1 MQQTLTC
8 DANNVSSDGHTLTFL
23 ANSGTRMTNGYTV
36 DLQTLQA
43 PVNDG
48 QLKLVADL
56 TDSDRLTLPLLLD
69 HMPSITAQVGIIEKL
84 WFDDTGLMAQA
95 RLSDN
100 EQGRN
105 VQQLA
110 SEGMLTNS
118 FSITIDFDN
127 DPDENGV
134 IHNAELVEISVV
146 YRGADSKAVFR
157 SLNSIEGKIMELKN
171 NLTKDEA
178 RALIDELTD
187 AINDLTEKTDDGDGL
202 PPEEPAQ
209 SNEAENSKEGDATVS
224 NGRTNIII
232 NSAGPAR
239 QSLAKTSDPL
249 GEWLKSEDATKAYE
263 QALWKADNQGVNGFK
278 AAWREE
284 LARHAYSDNS
294 SIDEASVT
302 KLVPTSVITEIED
315 ALNKASELWPL
326 YRKLDVDSFTVGA
339 QLAGLTD
346 DTRAHGYKAASYGTS
361 KKTQKF
367 NLVERKLAADFVVKY
382 AVLNK
387 GDIRRTDKP
396 GALVKYLL
404 SEMPNYILHAIDR
417 QIILGGY
424 TDMDF
429 FRSVQTDATDN
440 SSEFAGK
447 NFVLSA
453 TEGDRANL
461 VLDVV
466 GLATK
471 ITATGTK
478 VLVMSPE
485 TKVDVITAA
494 DGIGRPLVGYGN
506 DNLAAYLGV
515 DKVITPD
522 WWTDADDANTRAVI
536 IVPEAYGVVGD
547 TSISAFTNFAL
558 KTNEQEYL
566 SEIFAGGALTKV
578 KSAGVLNPKAGE

>member
-1 MQQTLTC
+1 MKQTIVC
-8 DANNVSSDGHTLTFL
+8 DAGTASSDGRTLTFL
-23 ANSGTRMTNGYTV
+23 ANSGKKMTNGYTV
-36 DLQTLQA
+36 DLQSLQA
-43 PVNDG
+43 PVDG
-48 QLKLVADL
+48 GLLKPVTELA
-56 TDSDRLTLPLLLD
+56 DSDKLTLPLLLD
-69 HMPSITAQVGIIEKL
+69 HMPSITAQAGIIEKL
-84 WFDDTGLMAQA
+84 WITDEGLMSRA
-95 RLSDN
+95 RLSSN
-100 EQGRN
+100 EPGEDIRK
-105 VQQLA
+105 LA

-118 FSITIDFDN
+118 FSITIDFDAE
-127 DPDENGV
+127 PDENGV
-134 IHNAELVEISVV
+134 IRNAELVEISVV

-157 SLNSIEGKIMELKN
+157 SLNNREGKTMELKN

-178 RALIDELTD
+178 QTLIDQITD
-187 AINDLTEKTDDGDGL
+187 AINGLTENDGDNTE
-202 PPEEPAQ
+202 PEEPAQ
-209 SNEAENSKEGDATVS
+209 SNEAENSKEGDTVA

-232 NSAGPAR
+232 NSAGGAR
-239 QSLAKTSDPL
+239 QSLAKASDPL
-249 GEWLKSEDATKAYE
+249 KDWLKSEDATKAYE
-263 QALWKADNQGVNGFK
+263 QALWRTDNQGVQGFK
-278 AAWREE
+278 NAWREE
-284 LARHAYSDNS
+284 LARHAYADNS
-294 SIDEASVT
+294 SIDEASVG

-315 ALNKASELWPL
+315 VLNKASELWPL

-346 DTRAHGYKAASYGTS
+346 DTRAHGYKVADYGTS

-404 SEMPNYILHAIDR
+404 AEMPNYILHAIDR

-424 TDMDF
+424 TDLDF
-429 FRSVQTDATDN
+429 FRSVQTDAKDT

-453 TEGDRANL
+453 AEGTRANL

-466 GLATK
+466 GLASK

-478 VLVMSPE
+478 VLVLSPD
-485 TKVDVITAA
+485 TKMDIITAA

-522 WWTDADDANTRAVI
+522 WWTDADDATTRAVI

-578 KSAGVLNPKAGE
+578 KSAGILTPKVSA

>member
-8 DANNVSSDGHTLTFL
+8 DANTVSSDGHTLTFL

-36 DLQTLQA
+36 DLATLQA

-48 QLKLVADL
+48 QLKLVTDL
-56 TDSDRLTLPLLLD
+56 TDYDRLTLPLLLD
-69 HMPSITAQVGIIEKL
+69 HLPSITAQVGIIDRL
-84 WFDDTGLMAQA
+84 WVDDDGLMAQA

-157 SLNSIEGKIMELKN
+157 SLNNIEGKIMELKN

-178 RALIDELTD
+178 QSLIDQITD
-187 AINDLTEKTDDGDGL
+187 AINGLTEENYDNTE
-202 PPEEPAQ
+202 PEEPVQ
-209 SNEAENSKEGDATVS
+209 SNEAENSKEGTVA

-232 NSAGPAR
+232 NSAGGAR

-249 GEWLKSEDATKAYE
+249 KDWLKSEDATKAYE

-284 LARHAYSDNS
+284 LARHAYADNS
-294 SIDEASVT
+294 SIDETSVA

-346 DTRAHGYKAASYGTS
+346 DTRAHGYKVANYGTA

-447 NFVLSA
+447 NFALSA
-453 TEGDRANL
+453 TEGARANL

-466 GLATK
+466 GLAAK
-471 ITATGTK
+471 ITAAGTK

-485 TKVDVITAA
+485 TKIDVITAA

-578 KSAGVLNPKAGE
+578 KSAGVLKPKAGE

>member
-1 MQQTLTC
+1 MKQTIVC
-8 DANNVSSDGHTLTFL
+8 DAGTASSDGRTLTFL

-36 DLQTLQA
+36 DLATLQA

-48 QLKLVADL
+48 QLKLVTDL

-84 WFDDTGLMAQA
+84 WFDDDGLMAQA

-118 FSITIDFDN
+118 FSITIDFDS

-157 SLNSIEGKIMELKN
+157 SLNNIEGKIMELKN

-178 RALIDELTD
+178 QALIDELTD
-187 AINDLTEKTDDGDGL
+187 AINNLTKETEDGSE
-202 PPEEPAQ
+202 PEEPAQ
-209 SNEAENSKEGDATVS
+209 SNEAKNSKEGDATVS

-232 NSAGPAR
+232 NSAGAAR

-249 GEWLKSEDATKAYE
+249 DEWLKSEDATKAYE
-263 QALWKADNQGVNGFK
+263 QALWKADNQGVNGFR

-284 LARHAYSDNS
+284 LARHAYADNS

-346 DTRAHGYKAASYGTS
+346 NTRAHGYKVANYGTS

-417 QIILGGY
+417 QIILGDY

-429 FRSVQTDATDN
+429 FRSVQTDAKDT
-440 SSEFAGK
+440 SSESAGK

-453 TEGDRANL
+453 AEGARANL

-466 GLATK
+466 GLASK

-478 VLVMSPE
+478 VLVLSPD
-485 TKVDVITAA
+485 TKVDIITAA

-522 WWTDADDANTRAVI
+522 WWTETDNATTRAVI

-566 SEIFAGGALTKV
+566 SEIFAGGALMKV
-578 KSAGVLNPKAGE
+578 KSAGVLTPKASA

>member
-8 DANNVSSDGHTLTFL
+8 GASNVSSDGHTLTFL

-36 DLQTLQA
+36 DLHTLQA

-84 WFDDTGLMAQA
+84 WFDDDGLMAQA

-178 RALIDELTD
+178 QALIDDLTD
-187 AINDLTEKTDDGDGL
+187 TINNLTEENDDGT

-209 SNEAENSKEGDATVS
+209 SNEAENSKEGETTVS

-232 NSAGPAR
+232 NSAGAAR
-239 QSLAKTSDPL
+239 QSLAKTNDPL
-249 GEWLKSEDATKAYE
+249 KDWLKSEDATKAYE
-263 QALWKADNQGVNGFK
+263 QALWRTDNQGVQGFK
-278 AAWREE
+278 NAWREE

-294 SIDEASVT
+294 SIDEASVA

-346 DTRAHGYKAASYGTS
+346 DTRAHGYKVADYGTS

-367 NLVERKLAADFVVKY
+367 SLVERKLAADFVVKY

-404 SEMPNYILHAIDR
+404 AEMPNYILHAIDR

-424 TDMDF
+424 TDLDF
-429 FRSVQTDATDN
+429 FRSVQTDAKDT

-453 TEGDRANL
+453 AEGARANL

-466 GLATK
+466 GLASK
-471 ITATGTK
+471 ITAAGTK

-578 KSAGVLNPKAGE
+578 KSAGVLTPKA

>member
-1 MQQTLTC
+1 MKQTIVC
-8 DANNVSSDGHTLTFL
+8 DAGTASSDGRTLTFL

-36 DLQTLQA
+36 DLQSLQA
-43 PVNDG
+43 PVDG
-48 QLKLVADL
+48 GLLKPVTEL
-56 TDSDRLTLPLLLD
+56 TDSDKLTLPLLLD
-69 HMPSITAQVGIIEKL
+69 HIPSVTAQVGIIEKL
-84 WFDDTGLMAQA
+84 WITDEGLMSRA
-95 RLSDN
+95 RLSSN
-100 EQGRN
+100 EPGEDIRK
-105 VQQLA
+105 LA

-118 FSITIDFDN
+118 FSITIDFD
-127 DPDENGV
+127 DEPDENGV
-134 IHNAELVEISVV
+134 IRNAELVEISVV

-157 SLNSIEGKIMELKN
+157 SLNNIEGKIMELKN

-178 RALIDELTD
+178 QALIDELTD
-187 AINDLTEKTDDGDGL
+187 AINNLTEENDDDT

-209 SNEAENSKEGDATVS
+209 SNEAENSKEGETTVS

-232 NSAGPAR
+232 NSAGAAR
-239 QSLAKTSDPL
+239 QSLAKTNDPL
-249 GEWLKSEDATKAYE
+249 KDWLKSEDATKAYE
-263 QALWKADNQGVNGFK
+263 QALWRTDNQGVQGFK
-278 AAWREE
+278 TAWREE

-294 SIDEASVT
+294 SIDEASVA

-346 DTRAHGYKAASYGTS
+346 DTRAHGYKVASYGTN

-404 SEMPNYILHAIDR
+404 AEMPNYILHAIDR

-424 TDMDF
+424 TDLDF
-429 FRSVQTDATDN
+429 FRSVQTDAKDT

-453 TEGDRANL
+453 AEGTRANL

-466 GLATK
+466 GLASK
-471 ITATGTK
+471 VTAAGTK

-485 TKVDVITAA
+485 TKIDVITAA

-578 KSAGVLNPKAGE
+578 KSAGVLTPKAGN

>member
-8 DANNVSSDGHTLTFL
+8 DANTVSSDGHTLTFL

-48 QLKLVADL
+48 QLKRVTDL
-56 TDSDRLTLPLLLD
+56 TDSDHLTLPLLLD

-84 WFDDTGLMAQA
+84 WFDDAGLMAQA

-118 FSITIDFDN
+118 FSITIDFN
-127 DPDENGV
+127 DEPDENGV

-157 SLNSIEGKIMELKN
+157 SLNNIEGKIMELKN

-178 RALIDELTD
+178 QSLIDQLTD
-187 AINDLTEKTDDGDGL
+187 VINGLTENDDTDK
-202 PPEEPAQ
+202 PETPDQ
-209 SNEAENSKEGDATVS
+209 SNDVENSKEGDTVA

-232 NSAGPAR
+232 NSAGTAR
-239 QSLAKTSDPL
+239 QSLAKTNDPL
-249 GEWLKSEDATKAYE
+249 KDWLKSEDATKAYE
-263 QALWKADNQGVNGFK
+263 QALWRTDNQGVDGFK
-278 AAWREE
+278 TAWREE
-284 LARHAYSDNS
+284 LARHAYADNS
-294 SIDEASVT
+294 SIDEDSVS
-302 KLVPTSVITEIED
+302 KLIPTSVITEIED
-315 ALNKASELWPL
+315 VLNKASELWPL
-326 YRKLDVDSFTVGA
+326 YRKLDVDNFTVGA
-339 QLAGLTD
+339 QLAGLTE
-346 DTRAHGYKAASYGTS
+346 DTRAHGYKVANYGTE
-361 KKTQKF
+361 KKKQKF
-367 NLVERKLAADFVVKY
+367 SLVERKLGADFVVKY

-424 TDMDF
+424 TDLDF
-429 FRSVQTDATDN
+429 FRSVQTDAKDA
-440 SSEFAGK
+440 SSEYAGK

-453 TEGDRANL
+453 TEGTRPNL

-466 GLATK
+466 GLASK

-478 VLVMSPE
+478 VLVLSPD
-485 TKVDVITAA
+485 TKVDIITAA

-522 WWTDADDANTRAVI
+522 WWTEDDDAKTRAVI
-536 IVPEAYGVVGD
+536 IVPEAFGIVGD

-558 KTNEQEYL
+558 NTNEQEYL
-566 SEIFAGGALTKV
+566 SEIFAGGALMKV
-578 KSAGVLNPKAGE
+578 KSAGILTPKVDA

>member
-36 DLQTLQA
+36 DLATLQA

-48 QLKLVADL
+48 HLKLVADL

-69 HMPSITAQVGIIEKL
+69 HMPSITAQVGIVEKL

-100 EQGRN
+100 EQGQN

-118 FSITIDFDN
+118 FSITIDFN
-127 DPDENGV
+127 SDPDENGV

-157 SLNSIEGKIMELKN
+157 SLNNIEGKIMELKN

-178 RALIDELTD
+178 QSLIDQITD
-187 AINDLTEKTDDGDGL
+187 AINGLTEKNDDNTE
-202 PPEEPAQ
+202 PEEPVQ
-209 SNEAENSKEGDATVS
+209 SNETENSKEGDTVA

-232 NSAGPAR
+232 NSAGGAR

-249 GEWLKSEDATKAYE
+249 KDWLKSEDATKAYE
-263 QALWKADNQGVNGFK
+263 QALWRTDNQGVQGFK
-278 AAWREE
+278 TAWREE
-284 LARHAYSDNS
+284 LVRHAYADNA
-294 SIDEASVT
+294 SIDEASVG

-315 ALNKASELWPL
+315 VLNKASELWPL

-346 DTRAHGYKAASYGTS
+346 DTRAHGYKVTDYGTS

-404 SEMPNYILHAIDR
+404 AEMPNYILHAIDR

-424 TDMDF
+424 TDLDF
-429 FRSVQTDATDN
+429 FRSVQTDAKDA

-453 TEGDRANL
+453 AEGTRANL

-466 GLATK
+466 GLASK

-478 VLVMSPE
+478 VLVLSPD
-485 TKVDVITAA
+485 TKVDIITAA

-522 WWTDADDANTRAVI
+522 WWTDADDAKTRAVI

-578 KSAGVLNPKAGE
+578 KSAGVLTPKASA

>member
-1 MQQTLTC
+1 MKQTIVC
-8 DANNVSSDGHTLTFL
+8 DAGTASSDGRTLTFL
-23 ANSGTRMTNGYTV
+23 ANSGQRMTNGYTV
-36 DLQTLQA
+36 DLQSLQA
-43 PVNDG
+43 PVDG
-48 QLKLVADL
+48 GLLKPVIELA
-56 TDSDRLTLPLLLD
+56 DSDKLTLPLLVD
-69 HMPSITAQVGIIEKL
+69 HMPSIAAQAGIIEHL
-84 WFDDTGLMAQA
+84 WITDEGLVARA
-95 RLSDN
+95 RLSSN
-100 EQGRN
+100 EPGEDIRK
-105 VQQLA
+105 LA

-118 FSITIDFDN
+118 FSITIDFDSE
-127 DPDENGV
+127 PDKLGV
-134 IHNAELVEISVV
+134 IRNAELVEISVV

-157 SLNSIEGKIMELKN
+157 SLNNREGKTMELKN

-187 AINDLTEKTDDGDGL
+187 AINDLTEETEDGSD
-202 PPEEPAQ
+202 PEEPAQ
-209 SNEAENSKEGDATVS
+209 SNEAANSKEDADTMS

-232 NSAGPAR
+232 NSAGAAR

-249 GEWLKSEDATKAYE
+249 DEWLKSEDATKAYE
-263 QALWKADNQGVNGFK
+263 QALWRADNQGVQGFK
-278 AAWREE
+278 TAWREE
-284 LARHAYSDNS
+284 LARHAYADNS

-346 DTRAHGYKAASYGTS
+346 DTRAHGYKVANYGTS
-361 KKTQKF
+361 KRTQKF

-424 TDMDF
+424 TDLDF

-466 GLATK
+466 GLAAK

-578 KSAGVLNPKAGE
+578 KSAGVLTPKASA

>member
-1 MQQTLTC
+1 MKQTIVC
-8 DANNVSSDGHTLTFL
+8 DAGTASSDGRTLTFL
-23 ANSGTRMTNGYTV
+23 ANSGQRMTNGYTV
-36 DLQTLQA
+36 DLKSLQA
-43 PVNDG
+43 PVANSVV
-48 QLKLVADL
+48 LKPVAEL
-56 TDSDRLTLPLLLD
+56 TDSDKLTLPLLVD
-69 HMPSITAQVGIIEKL
+69 HMPSVTAQAGIIEKL
-84 WFDDTGLMAQA
+84 WIDDDGLIARA
-95 RLSDN
+95 RLSSN
-100 EQGRN
+100 EPGEGIRK
-105 VQQLA
+105 LA

-118 FSITIDFDN
+118 FSITIDFDAE
-127 DPDENGV
+127 PDENGV
-134 IHNAELVEISVV
+134 IRNAELVEISVV

-157 SLNSIEGKIMELKN
+157 SLNNREGKTMELKN

-187 AINDLTEKTDDGDGL
+187 AIHNLTEETEDDSA
-202 PPEEPAQ
+202 PEEPAQ

-232 NSAGPAR
+232 NSAGAAR

-294 SIDEASVT
+294 SIDEASVA

-346 DTRAHGYKAASYGTS
+346 DTRAHGYKVASYGTS
-361 KKTQKF
+361 KRTQKF

-429 FRSVQTDATDN
+429 FRSVQTDAKDS

-466 GLATK
+466 GLAAK

-485 TKVDVITAA
+485 TKVDIITAA

-536 IVPEAYGVVGD
+536 LVPEAYGVVGD

-578 KSAGVLNPKAGE
+578 KSAGVLSPKAA

>member
-36 DLQTLQA
+36 DLATLQA

-69 HMPSITAQVGIIEKL
+69 HMPSITAQVGIIERL
-84 WFDDTGLMAQA
+84 WVDDDGLMAQA

-100 EQGRN
+100 EQGQN

-127 DPDENGV
+127 DPDEHGV

-157 SLNSIEGKIMELKN
+157 SLNNIEGKIMELKN

-178 RALIDELTD
+178 QSLIDQITD
-187 AINDLTEKTDDGDGL
+187 AINGLTEKAYDNTE
-202 PPEEPAQ
+202 PEEPAQ
-209 SNEAENSKEGDATVS
+209 SNEAENSKEGTVA

-232 NSAGPAR
+232 NSAGGAR

-249 GEWLKSEDATKAYE
+249 KDWLKSEDATKAYE
-263 QALWKADNQGVNGFK
+263 QALWRTDNQGVQGFK
-278 AAWREE
+278 NAWREE
-284 LARHAYSDNS
+284 LARHAYADNS
-294 SIDEASVT
+294 SIDEASVA

-346 DTRAHGYKAASYGTS
+346 DTRAHGYKVANYGTS
-361 KKTQKF
+361 KRTQKF

-424 TDMDF
+424 ADMDF

-466 GLATK
+466 GLASK

-478 VLVMSPE
+478 VLVLSPD
-485 TKVDVITAA
+485 TKVDIITAA

-578 KSAGVLNPKAGE
+578 KSAGVLTPKAGA

>member
-8 DANNVSSDGHTLTFL
+8 DANTVSSDGHTLTFL

-36 DLQTLQA
+36 DLATLQA

-48 QLKLVADL
+48 QLKLVTDL
-56 TDSDRLTLPLLLD
+56 TESDRLTLPLLLD

-100 EQGRN
+100 EQGQN

-157 SLNSIEGKIMELKN
+157 SLNSIEGKIMKLKN

-178 RALIDELTD
+178 QTLIDQITD
-187 AINDLTEKTDDGDGL
+187 AINGLTEKDGDNTE
-202 PPEEPAQ
+202 PEEPMQ
-209 SNEAENSKEGDATVS
+209 SNETENSKEGTVA

-232 NSAGPAR
+232 NSAGGAR

-249 GEWLKSEDATKAYE
+249 KDWLKSEDATKAYE
-263 QALWKADNQGVNGFK
+263 QALWRTDNQGVDGFK
-278 AAWREE
+278 TAWREE
-284 LARHAYSDNS
+284 LARHAYADNS
-294 SIDEASVT
+294 SIDEDSVS
-302 KLVPTSVITEIED
+302 KLIPTSVITEIED
-315 ALNKASELWPL
+315 VLNKASELWPL
-326 YRKLDVDSFTVGA
+326 YRKLDVDNFTVGA
-339 QLAGLTD
+339 QLAGLTEN
-346 DTRAHGYKAASYGTS
+346 TRAHGYKVSNYGTA
-361 KKTQKF
+361 KNTQKF
-367 NLVERKLAADFVVKY
+367 SLVERKLGADFVVKY

-424 TDMDF
+424 TDLDF
-429 FRSVQTDATDN
+429 FRSVQTDAKDS

-453 TEGDRANL
+453 AEGTRANL

-466 GLATK
+466 GLASK

-478 VLVMSPE
+478 VLVLSPD
-485 TKVDVITAA
+485 TKVDIITAA

-522 WWTDADDANTRAVI
+522 WWTEEDDAKTRAVI
-536 IVPEAYGVVGD
+536 IVPEAFGIVGD

-558 KTNEQEYL
+558 NTNEQEYL
-566 SEIFAGGALTKV
+566 SEIFAGGALMKV
-578 KSAGVLNPKAGE
+578 KSAGILTPKVGA

>member
-1 MQQTLTC
+1 MKQTIVC
-8 DANNVSSDGHTLTFL
+8 DAGTASSDGHTLTFL

-36 DLQTLQA
+36 DLATLQA

-48 QLKLVADL
+48 QLKLVTDL

-84 WFDDTGLMAQA
+84 WVDDDGLMAQA

-118 FSITIDFDN
+118 FSITIDFDS

-157 SLNSIEGKIMELKN
+157 SLNNIEGKTMELKN
-171 NLTKDEA
+171 NLTNDEA
-178 RALIDELTD
+178 QALIDELTD
-187 AINDLTEKTDDGDGL
+187 AINNLTEENDEGMQ
-202 PPEEPAQ
+202 PEEPAQ
-209 SNEAENSKEGDATVS
+209 SNEAENSKEGEPTMS

-232 NSAGPAR
+232 NSAGAAR

-249 GEWLKSEDATKAYE
+249 DEWLKSEDATKAYE

-294 SIDEASVT
+294 SIDEASVA
-302 KLVPTSVITEIED
+302 KLVPNSVITEIED
-315 ALNKASELWPL
+315 ALNKASDLWPL

-346 DTRAHGYKAASYGTS
+346 DTRAHGYKVASYGTA

-404 SEMPNYILHAIDR
+404 SEMPHYILHAIDR

-429 FRSVQTDATDN
+429 FRSVQTDAKDS

-466 GLATK
+466 GLAAK
-471 ITATGTK
+471 ITAAGTK

-536 IVPEAYGVVGD
+536 LVPEAYGVVGD

-578 KSAGVLNPKAGE
+578 KSAGVLNPKAE

>member
-36 DLQTLQA
+36 DLATLQA

-56 TDSDRLTLPLLLD
+56 ADSDRLTLPLLLD

-84 WFDDTGLMAQA
+84 WFNDDGLMAQA

-118 FSITIDFDN
+118 FSITIDFDS

-157 SLNSIEGKIMELKN
+157 SLNNIEGKIMELKN

-187 AINDLTEKTDDGDGL
+187 AINNLTEGTEDDST
-202 PPEEPAQ
+202 PEEPAQ
-209 SNEAENSKEGDATVS
+209 SNEAENSKKDAGTMS

-232 NSAGPAR
+232 NSAGAAR

-249 GEWLKSEDATKAYE
+249 AEWLKSEDATKAYE

-278 AAWREE
+278 EAWREE

-294 SIDEASVT
+294 SIDEASVA

-346 DTRAHGYKAASYGTS
+346 DTRAHGYKVASYGTT

-424 TDMDF
+424 TDLDF
-429 FRSVQTDATDN
+429 FRSVQTDAKDT

-453 TEGDRANL
+453 AEGARANL

-466 GLATK
+466 GLASK

-578 KSAGVLNPKAGE
+578 KSAGVLNPKASA

>member
-1 MQQTLTC
+1 MKQTIVC
-8 DANNVSSDGHTLTFL
+8 DAGTASSDGHTLTFI
-23 ANSGTRMTNGYTV
+23 ANSGKRMTNGSIV
-36 DLQTLQA
+36 DLATLQA

-84 WFDDTGLMAQA
+84 WFDDDGLMAQA

-100 EQGRN
+100 EQGKN

-127 DPDENGV
+127 NPDENGV

-157 SLNSIEGKIMELKN
+157 SLNNIEGKIMELKN

-178 RALIDELTD
+178 QALIDELTD
-187 AINDLTEKTDDGDGL
+187 AIHDLTEKTDEDMTPD
-202 PPEEPAQ
+202 EPAQ
-209 SNEAENSKEGDATVS
+209 SNEAENSKEGDPTMS

-249 GEWLKSEDATKAYE
+249 AEWLKSEDATKAYE

-294 SIDEASVT
+294 SIDEASVA
-302 KLVPTSVITEIED
+302 KLVPNSVITEIED

-346 DTRAHGYKAASYGTS
+346 DTRAHGYKVASYGTT

-466 GLATK
+466 GLASK
-471 ITATGTK
+471 ITAAGTK

-506 DNLAAYLGV
+506 DNIAAYLGV

-566 SEIFAGGALTKV
+566 SEIFAGGALMKV
-578 KSAGVLNPKAGE
+578 KSAGVLNPKAE

>member
-8 DANNVSSDGHTLTFL
+8 DANTVSSDGHTLTFL

-36 DLQTLQA
+36 DLATLQA

-56 TDSDRLTLPLLLD
+56 TESDRLTLPLLLD

-84 WFDDTGLMAQA
+84 WFDDDGLMAQA

-118 FSITIDFDN
+118 FSITIDFDA

-134 IHNAELVEISVV
+134 IYNAELVEISVV

-157 SLNSIEGKIMELKN
+157 SLNNIEGKIMELKN

-178 RALIDELTD
+178 QSLIDQITD
-187 AINDLTEKTDDGDGL
+187 AINGLTENDDDNTE
-202 PPEEPAQ
+202 PEEPVQ
-209 SNEAENSKEGDATVS
+209 SNETENSKEGTVA

-232 NSAGPAR
+232 NSAGGAR

-249 GEWLKSEDATKAYE
+249 KDWLKSEDATKAYE
-263 QALWKADNQGVNGFK
+263 QALWRTDNQGVQGFK
-278 AAWREE
+278 NAWREE

-294 SIDEASVT
+294 SIDEASVA

-346 DTRAHGYKAASYGTS
+346 DTRAHGYKVASYGTS
-361 KKTQKF
+361 KRPQKF

-429 FRSVQTDATDN
+429 FRSVQTDAKDN

-466 GLATK
+466 GLAAK
-471 ITATGTK
+471 ITAAGTK

-485 TKVDVITAA
+485 TKVDIITAA

-578 KSAGVLNPKAGE
+578 KSAGVLSPKAE

>member
-1 MQQTLTC
+1 MKQTIVC
-8 DANNVSSDGHTLTFL
+8 DAGTASSDGRTLTFL
-23 ANSGTRMTNGYTV
+23 ANSGKKMTNGYTV
-36 DLQTLQA
+36 DLQTLLA
-43 PVNDG
+43 PVDGGLLKPVND
-48 QLKLVADL
+48 LA
-56 TDSDRLTLPLLLD
+56 DSDKLTLPLLVD
-69 HMPSITAQVGIIEKL
+69 HMPSITYQAGIIEKL
-84 WFDDTGLMAQA
+84 WITDEGLMARA
-95 RLSDN
+95 RLSSNDPG
-100 EQGRN
+100 EDIRK
-105 VQQLA
+105 LA

-127 DPDENGV
+127 EPDQLGV
-134 IHNAELVEISVV
+134 IRNAELVEISVV

-157 SLNSIEGKIMELKN
+157 SLNNLEGKTMKIKN

-178 RALIDELTD
+178 QALIDELTD
-187 AINDLTEKTDDGDGL
+187 AIHDLTEKTDEDM

-209 SNEAENSKEGDATVS
+209 SNEAENSKEGEDTMS

-232 NSAGPAR
+232 NSAGAAR
-239 QSLAKTSDPL
+239 QSLAQTSDPL
-249 GEWLKSEDATKAYE
+249 AEWLKSEDATKAYE
-263 QALWKADNQGVNGFK
+263 QALWKSDNQGVNGFK

-284 LARHAYSDNS
+284 LARHAYVNNS
-294 SIDEASVT
+294 SIDADSVT

-346 DTRAHGYKAASYGTS
+346 DTRAHGYKVADYGTS

-417 QIILGGY
+417 QIVLGGY

-429 FRSVQTDATDN
+429 FRSVQTDAKDS

-466 GLATK
+466 GLAAK

-522 WWTDADDANTRAVI
+522 WWTDADDAKTRAVI

-558 KTNEQEYL
+558 KSNEQEYL

>member
-1 MQQTLTC
+1 MKQTIVC
-8 DANNVSSDGHTLTFL
+8 DAGTASSDGRTLTFL
-23 ANSGTRMTNGYTV
+23 ANSGQRMTNGYTV

-43 PVNDG
+43 PVDG
-48 QLKLVADL
+48 GLLKPVTEL
-56 TDSDRLTLPLLLD
+56 TESDKLTLPLLLD
-69 HMPSITAQVGIIEKL
+69 HIPSVTAQAGIIEKL
-84 WFDDTGLMAQA
+84 WITDEGLMSRA
-95 RLSDN
+95 RLSSN
-100 EQGRN
+100 EQGEDIRK
-105 VQQLA
+105 LA

-118 FSITIDFDN
+118 FSITIDFADE
-127 DPDENGV
+127 PDGNGV
-134 IHNAELVEISVV
+134 IRNAELVEISVV

-157 SLNSIEGKIMELKN
+157 SLNNREGKTMEIKN

-178 RALIDELTD
+178 KALIDELTD
-187 AINDLTEKTDDGDGL
+187 AINALTEKTDEGTQ
-202 PPEEPAQ
+202 PEEPAQ
-209 SNEAENSKEGDATVS
+209 SNEAENSKEGDTVA

-232 NSAGPAR
+232 NSAGGAR

-249 GEWLKSEDATKAYE
+249 KDWLKSEDATKAYE
-263 QALWKADNQGVNGFK
+263 QALWRTDNQGVQGFK
-278 AAWREE
+278 TAWREE
-284 LARHAYSDNS
+284 LARHAYADNA
-294 SIDEASVT
+294 SIDEASVG

-315 ALNKASELWPL
+315 VLNKASELWPL

-346 DTRAHGYKAASYGTS
+346 DTRAHGYKVADYGTS

-367 NLVERKLAADFVVKY
+367 NLVERKIAADFVVKY

-404 SEMPNYILHAIDR
+404 AEMPNYILHAIDR

-424 TDMDF
+424 TDLDF
-429 FRSVQTDATDN
+429 FRSVQTDAKDT

-453 TEGDRANL
+453 AEGARANL

-466 GLATK
+466 GLASK

-478 VLVMSPE
+478 VLVLSPD
-485 TKVDVITAA
+485 TKVDIITAA

-578 KSAGVLNPKAGE
+578 KSAGILTPKASA

>member
-1 MQQTLTC
+1 MKQTIVC
-8 DANNVSSDGHTLTFL
+8 DAGTASSDGRTLTFL

-36 DLQTLQA
+36 DLKSLQA
-43 PVNDG
+43 PVANSVV
-48 QLKLVADL
+48 LKPVAEL
-56 TDSDRLTLPLLLD
+56 ADSDKLTLPLLLD
-69 HMPSITAQVGIIEKL
+69 HMPSITAQAGIIERL
-84 WFDDTGLMAQA
+84 WLTDEGLMASA
-95 RLSDN
+95 RLSGNGLGEDI
-100 EQGRN
+100 R
-105 VQQLA
+105 QLA

-118 FSITIDFDN
+118 FSITIDFD
-127 DPDENGV
+127 DEPDENGV
-134 IHNAELVEISVV
+134 IRNAELVEISVV

-157 SLNSIEGKIMELKN
+157 SLNNREGKTMELKN

-178 RALIDELTD
+178 QALIDELTD
-187 AINDLTEKTDDGDGL
+187 AIHDLTEKTDEDM

-209 SNEAENSKEGDATVS
+209 SNEAENSKEDEATMT

-249 GEWLKSEDATKAYE
+249 AEWLKSEDATKAYE

-284 LARHAYSDNS
+284 LARHAYADNS
-294 SIDEASVT
+294 SIDEASVA

-346 DTRAHGYKAASYGTS
+346 DTRAHGYKVASYGTS

-404 SEMPNYILHAIDR
+404 AEMPNYILHAIDR

-466 GLATK
+466 GLAAK

-578 KSAGVLNPKAGE
+578 KSAGVLAPKAGE

>member
-8 DANNVSSDGHTLTFL
+8 DANTVSSDGHTLTFL

-48 QLKLVADL
+48 QLKLVTDL
-56 TDSDRLTLPLLLD
+56 TDSDHLTLPLLLD

-84 WFDDTGLMAQA
+84 WFDDAGLMAQA

-118 FSITIDFDN
+118 FSITIDFN
-127 DPDENGV
+127 DEPDENGV

-157 SLNSIEGKIMELKN
+157 SLNNIEGKIMELKN

-178 RALIDELTD
+178 QSLIDQLTD
-187 AINDLTEKTDDGDGL
+187 VINGLTENDDTDR
-202 PPEEPAQ
+202 PETPDQ
-209 SNEAENSKEGDATVS
+209 SNDVENSKEGDTVA

-232 NSAGPAR
+232 NSAGTAR
-239 QSLAKTSDPL
+239 QSLAKTNDPL
-249 GEWLKSEDATKAYE
+249 KDWLKSEDATKAYE
-263 QALWKADNQGVNGFK
+263 QALWRTDNQGVDGFK
-278 AAWREE
+278 TAWRDE
-284 LARHAYSDNS
+284 LARHAYADNS
-294 SIDEASVT
+294 SIDEDSVS
-302 KLVPTSVITEIED
+302 KLIPTSVITEIED
-315 ALNKASELWPL
+315 VLNKASELWPL
-326 YRKLDVDSFTVGA
+326 YRKLDVDNFTVGA
-339 QLAGLTD
+339 QLAGLTE
-346 DTRAHGYKAASYGTS
+346 DTRAHGYKVANYGTE
-361 KKTQKF
+361 KKKQKF
-367 NLVERKLAADFVVKY
+367 SLVERKLGADFVVKY

-424 TDMDF
+424 TDLDF
-429 FRSVQTDATDN
+429 FRSVQTDAKDA
-440 SSEFAGK
+440 SSEYAGK

-453 TEGDRANL
+453 TEGTRPNL

-466 GLATK
+466 GLASK

-478 VLVMSPE
+478 VLVLSPD
-485 TKVDVITAA
+485 TKVDIITAA

-522 WWTDADDANTRAVI
+522 WWTEEDDAKTRAVI
-536 IVPEAYGVVGD
+536 IVPEAFGIVGD

-558 KTNEQEYL
+558 NTNEQEYL
-566 SEIFAGGALTKV
+566 SEIFAGGALMKV
-578 KSAGVLNPKAGE
+578 KSAGILTPKVGA

>member
-1 MQQTLTC
+1 MKQTIVC
-8 DANNVSSDGHTLTFL
+8 DAHSASSDGKMLTFL
-23 ANSGTRMTNGYTV
+23 ANSGTRMTNGFTV
-36 DLQTLQA
+36 DLQTLLA
-43 PVNDG
+43 PVDG
-48 QLKLVADL
+48 GLLKPVAEL
-56 TDSDRLTLPLLLD
+56 ADSDKLTLPLLVD
-69 HMPSITAQVGIIEKL
+69 HMPSITYQAGIIEKL
-84 WFDDTGLMAQA
+84 WITDEGLMARA
-95 RLSDN
+95 RLSSN
-100 EQGRN
+100 EPGEDIRK
-105 VQQLA
+105 LA

-118 FSITIDFDN
+118 FSVTIDFDN
-127 DPDENGV
+127 EPDENGV
-134 IHNAELVEISVV
+134 IRNAEIVEISVV

-157 SLNSIEGKIMELKN
+157 SLNQFGGKTMKIKN

-178 RALIDELTD
+178 QALIDELTD
-187 AINDLTEKTDDGDGL
+187 AIHDLTEKTDEDM

-209 SNEAENSKEGDATVS
+209 SNEAENSKEGEDTMS

-232 NSAGPAR
+232 NSAGAAR

-249 GEWLKSEDATKAYE
+249 AEWLKSEDATKAYE

-284 LARHAYSDNS
+284 LARHAYVNNS

-315 ALNKASELWPL
+315 ALDKSSELWPL

-346 DTRAHGYKAASYGTS
+346 DTRAHGYKVADYGTS

-404 SEMPNYILHAIDR
+404 SEMPHYILHAIDR
-417 QIILGGY
+417 QIVLGGY

-429 FRSVQTDATDN
+429 FRSVQTDAKDT

-447 NFVLSA
+447 NFVISA

-466 GLATK
+466 GLAAK

-522 WWTDADDANTRAVI
+522 WWTDADDAKTRAVI

>member
-8 DANNVSSDGHTLTFL
+8 DANTVSSDGHTLTFL

-36 DLQTLQA
+36 DLATLQA

-48 QLKLVADL
+48 QLKLVTDL
-56 TDSDRLTLPLLLD
+56 TESDRLTLPLLLD

-100 EQGRN
+100 EQGQN

-157 SLNSIEGKIMELKN
+157 SLNSIEGKIMKLKN

-178 RALIDELTD
+178 QTLIDQITD
-187 AINDLTEKTDDGDGL
+187 AINGLTEKDGDNTE
-202 PPEEPAQ
+202 PEEPMQ
-209 SNEAENSKEGDATVS
+209 SNETENSKEGTVA

-232 NSAGPAR
+232 NSAGGAR

-249 GEWLKSEDATKAYE
+249 KDWLKSEDATKAYE
-263 QALWKADNQGVNGFK
+263 QALWRTDNQGVDGFK
-278 AAWREE
+278 TAWREE
-284 LARHAYSDNS
+284 LARHAYADNS
-294 SIDEASVT
+294 SIDEDSVS
-302 KLVPTSVITEIED
+302 KLIPTSVITEIED
-315 ALNKASELWPL
+315 VLNKASELWPL
-326 YRKLDVDSFTVGA
+326 YRKLDVDNFTVGA
-339 QLAGLTD
+339 QLAGLTEN
-346 DTRAHGYKAASYGTS
+346 TRAHGYKVANYGTA
-361 KKTQKF
+361 KNTQKF
-367 NLVERKLAADFVVKY
+367 SLVERKLGADFVVKY

-424 TDMDF
+424 TDLDF
-429 FRSVQTDATDN
+429 FRSVQTDAKDS

-453 TEGDRANL
+453 AEGTRANL

-466 GLATK
+466 GLASK

-478 VLVMSPE
+478 VLVLSPD
-485 TKVDVITAA
+485 TKVDIITAA

-522 WWTDADDANTRAVI
+522 WWTEEDDAKTRAVI
-536 IVPEAYGVVGD
+536 IVPEAFGIVGD
-547 TSISAFTNFAL
+547 KSISAFTNFAL
-558 KTNEQEYL
+558 NTNEQEYL
-566 SEIFAGGALTKV
+566 SEIFAGGALMKV
-578 KSAGVLNPKAGE
+578 KSAGILTPKVGA

>member
-1 MQQTLTC
+1 MKQTIVC
-8 DANNVSSDGHTLTFL
+8 DAGTASSDGRTLTFL

-36 DLQTLQA
+36 DLQSLQA
-43 PVNDG
+43 PVDG
-48 QLKLVADL
+48 GLLKPVTEL
-56 TDSDRLTLPLLLD
+56 TESDKLTLPLLLD
-69 HMPSITAQVGIIEKL
+69 HMPSITAQAGIIEKL
-84 WFDDTGLMAQA
+84 WITDEGLIARA
-95 RLSDN
+95 RLSSNGLGEDV
-100 EQGRN
+100 R
-105 VQQLA
+105 QLA

-127 DPDENGV
+127 EPDENGV
-134 IHNAELVEISVV
+134 IRNAELVEISVV

-157 SLNSIEGKIMELKN
+157 SLNNREGKTMELKN

-178 RALIDELTD
+178 QALIDELTD
-187 AINDLTEKTDDGDGL
+187 AINNLTEGTEDGSE
-202 PPEEPAQ
+202 PEEPAQ
-209 SNEAENSKEGDATVS
+209 SNEAANSKEGEGTMS

-232 NSAGPAR
+232 NSAGAAR

-263 QALWKADNQGVNGFK
+263 QALWKADNQGVRGFR

-315 ALNKASELWPL
+315 ALNRASELWPL

-346 DTRAHGYKAASYGTS
+346 DTRAHGYKVANYGTS

-367 NLVERKLAADFVVKY
+367 NLVERKLSADFVVKY

-466 GLATK
+466 GLAAK
-471 ITATGTK
+471 ITAAGTK

-522 WWTDADDANTRAVI
+522 WWTDADDADTRAVI

-558 KTNEQEYL
+558 KSNEQEYL

-578 KSAGVLNPKAGE
+578 KSAGVLNPKAGN

>member
-1 MQQTLTC
+1 MKQTIVC
-8 DANNVSSDGHTLTFL
+8 DAGTASSDGHTLTFL

-36 DLQTLQA
+36 DLATLQA

-48 QLKLVADL
+48 QLKLVTDL

-84 WFDDTGLMAQA
+84 WVDDDGLMAQA

-118 FSITIDFDN
+118 FSITIDFDSN
-127 DPDENGV
+127 PDENGV

-157 SLNSIEGKIMELKN
+157 SLNSIEGKTMELKN

-178 RALIDELTD
+178 QALIDELTD
-187 AINDLTEKTDDGDGL
+187 AINNLTEENDDGMQ
-202 PPEEPAQ
+202 PEEPAQ
-209 SNEAENSKEGDATVS
+209 SNEAENSKEGDPTMS

-249 GEWLKSEDATKAYE
+249 DEWLKSEDATKAYE

-284 LARHAYSDNS
+284 LARHAYADNS

-346 DTRAHGYKAASYGTS
+346 DTRAHGYKVASYGTT

-466 GLATK
+466 GLAAK

-578 KSAGVLNPKAGE
+578 KSAGVLAPKAGD

>member
-1 MQQTLTC
+1 MKQTIVC
-8 DANNVSSDGHTLTFL
+8 DAGTASSDGRTLTFL
-23 ANSGTRMTNGYTV
+23 ANSGQRMTNGYTV
-36 DLQTLQA
+36 DLQSLQA
-43 PVNDG
+43 PVDG
-48 QLKLVADL
+48 GLLKPVTELA
-56 TDSDRLTLPLLLD
+56 DSDKLTLPLLVD
-69 HMPSITAQVGIIEKL
+69 HLPSVTAQAGIIEKL
-84 WFDDTGLMAQA
+84 WITDDEGLMARA
-95 RLSDN
+95 RLSSN
-100 EQGRN
+100 EPGEDIRK
-105 VQQLA
+105 LA

-118 FSITIDFDN
+118 FSITIDFN
-127 DPDENGV
+127 DEPDENGV
-134 IHNAELVEISVV
+134 IRNAELVEISVV

-157 SLNSIEGKIMELKN
+157 SLNNREGKTMELKN

-178 RALIDELTD
+178 QALIDELTD
-187 AINDLTEKTDDGDGL
+187 AIHDLTEKNDEGM

-209 SNEAENSKEGDATVS
+209 SNEAENSKEDADTMN

-239 QSLAKTSDPL
+239 QPLAKTSDPL
-249 GEWLKSEDATKAYE
+249 DDWLKSEDATKAYE

-294 SIDEASVT
+294 SIDEASVA

-346 DTRAHGYKAASYGTS
+346 NTRAHGYKVANYGTT

-404 SEMPNYILHAIDR
+404 AEMPNYILHAIDR

-466 GLATK
+466 GLAAK
-471 ITATGTK
+471 ITAAGTK

-578 KSAGVLNPKAGE
+578 KSAGVLSPKAE

>member
-8 DANNVSSDGHTLTFL
+8 DANTVSSDGHTLTFL

-36 DLQTLQA
+36 DLATLQA

-48 QLKLVADL
+48 QLKLVTDL
-56 TDSDRLTLPLLLD
+56 TESDRLTLPLLLD
-69 HMPSITAQVGIIEKL
+69 HMPSITAQVGIVERL
-84 WFDDTGLMAQA
+84 WIDDDGLMAQA

-118 FSITIDFDN
+118 FSITIDFD
-127 DPDENGV
+127 DEPDEHGV

-157 SLNSIEGKIMELKN
+157 SLNNIEGKIMELKN

-178 RALIDELTD
+178 QALIDELTD
-187 AINDLTEKTDDGDGL
+187 TINNMTENDDDNTE
-202 PPEEPAQ
+202 PEEPVQ
-209 SNEAENSKEGDATVS
+209 SNETENSKEGTVA

-232 NSAGPAR
+232 NSAGGAR

-249 GEWLKSEDATKAYE
+249 KDWLKSEDATKAYE
-263 QALWKADNQGVNGFK
+263 QALWRTDNQGVQGFK
-278 AAWREE
+278 NAWREE

-294 SIDEASVT
+294 SIDEASVG

-346 DTRAHGYKAASYGTS
+346 DTRAHGYKVADYGTS

-367 NLVERKLAADFVVKY
+367 NLVERKLTADFVVKY

-404 SEMPNYILHAIDR
+404 AEMPNYILHAIDR
-417 QIILGGY
+417 QIVLGGY
-424 TDMDF
+424 TDLDF
-429 FRSVQTDATDN
+429 FRSVQTDAKDT

-453 TEGDRANL
+453 AEGTRANL

-466 GLATK
+466 GLASK
-471 ITATGTK
+471 ITAAGTK
-478 VLVMSPE
+478 VLVMSPD

-522 WWTDADDANTRAVI
+522 WWTAEDDAKTRAVI

-578 KSAGVLNPKAGE
+578 KSAGVLTPKAGA

>member
-8 DANNVSSDGHTLTFL
+8 DANTVSSDGHTLTFL

-36 DLQTLQA
+36 DLATLQA
-43 PVNDG
+43 PVNGG
-48 QLKLVADL
+48 QLKLVTDL
-56 TDSDRLTLPLLLD
+56 ADSDRLTLPLLLD
-69 HMPSITAQVGIIEKL
+69 HMPSITAQVGIVERL
-84 WFDDTGLMAQA
+84 WFDDDGLMAQA

-118 FSITIDFDN
+118 FSITIDFD
-127 DPDENGV
+127 DEPDEHGV

-157 SLNSIEGKIMELKN
+157 SLNNIEGKIMELKN

-178 RALIDELTD
+178 QALIDELTD
-187 AINDLTEKTDDGDGL
+187 VINNLNENDDDNTE
-202 PPEEPAQ
+202 PEEPVQ
-209 SNEAENSKEGDATVS
+209 SNETENSKEGTVA

-232 NSAGPAR
+232 NSAGGAR

-249 GEWLKSEDATKAYE
+249 KDWLKSEDATKAYE
-263 QALWKADNQGVNGFK
+263 QALWRTDNQGVQGFK
-278 AAWREE
+278 NAWREE

-294 SIDEASVT
+294 SIDEASVG

-315 ALNKASELWPL
+315 VLNKASELWPL

-346 DTRAHGYKAASYGTS
+346 DTRAHGYKVADYGTS

-382 AVLNK
+382 AALNK

-404 SEMPNYILHAIDR
+404 AEMPNYILHAIDR
-417 QIILGGY
+417 QIVLGGY
-424 TDMDF
+424 ADLDF
-429 FRSVQTDATDN
+429 FRSVQTDANDT

-453 TEGDRANL
+453 AEGTRANL

-466 GLATK
+466 GLASK

-478 VLVMSPE
+478 VLVLSPD
-485 TKVDVITAA
+485 TKVDIITAA

-522 WWTDADDANTRAVI
+522 WWTAEDDAKTRAVI

-578 KSAGVLNPKAGE
+578 KSAGVLTPKTGA

>member
-8 DANNVSSDGHTLTFL
+8 GASNVSSDGHTLTFL

-36 DLQTLQA
+36 DLHTLQA

-48 QLKLVADL
+48 QLKLVTDL
-56 TDSDRLTLPLLLD
+56 ADSDHLTLPLLLD

-84 WFDDTGLMAQA
+84 WLSDDGLMAQA

-105 VQQLA
+105 VRQLA

-118 FSITIDFDN
+118 FSITIDFDS
-127 DPDENGV
+127 DPDEKGV

-157 SLNSIEGKIMELKN
+157 SLNNIEGKIMELKN

-178 RALIDELTD
+178 QSLLDQITD
-187 AINDLTEKTDDGDGL
+187 AINGLTETDDTDDR
-202 PPEEPAQ
+202 PETPDQ
-209 SNEAENSKEGDATVS
+209 SNDVENSKEGTVA

-232 NSAGPAR
+232 NSAGGAR

-249 GEWLKSEDATKAYE
+249 KDWLKSEDATKAYE
-263 QALWKADNQGVNGFK
+263 QALWRTDNQGVQGFK
-278 AAWREE
+278 NAWREE

-294 SIDEASVT
+294 SIDEASVG

-346 DTRAHGYKAASYGTS
+346 DTRAHGYKVADYGTS

-404 SEMPNYILHAIDR
+404 AEMPNYILHAIDR

-424 TDMDF
+424 TDLDF
-429 FRSVQTDATDN
+429 FRSVQTDAKDT

-453 TEGDRANL
+453 AEGTRANL

-466 GLATK
+466 GLASK
-471 ITATGTK
+471 ITAAGTK

-578 KSAGVLNPKAGE
+578 KSAGVLTPKAGA

>member
-1 MQQTLTC
+1 MKQTIVC
-8 DANNVSSDGHTLTFL
+8 DAGTASSDGRTLTFL
-23 ANSGTRMTNGYTV
+23 ANSGQRMTNGYTV
-36 DLQTLQA
+36 DLQSLQA
-43 PVNDG
+43 PVDG
-48 QLKLVADL
+48 GLLKPVTEL
-56 TDSDRLTLPLLLD
+56 TDSDKLTLPLLLD
-69 HMPSITAQVGIIEKL
+69 HMPSITTQAGIIEKL
-84 WFDDTGLMAQA
+84 WIDDDGLIARA
-95 RLSDN
+95 RLSSN
-100 EQGRN
+100 EPGEDIRK
-105 VQQLA
+105 LA

-118 FSITIDFDN
+118 FSITIDFN
-127 DPDENGV
+127 DEPDENGV
-134 IHNAELVEISVV
+134 IRNAELVEISVV

-157 SLNSIEGKIMELKN
+157 SLNNREGKTMELKN

-178 RALIDELTD
+178 QALIDELTD
-187 AINDLTEKTDDGDGL
+187 AIHNLTEENDTDNM

-209 SNEAENSKEGDATVS
+209 SNEAENSKEDEATMS

-249 GEWLKSEDATKAYE
+249 DEWLKSEDATKAYE

-294 SIDEASVT
+294 SIDETSVA

-346 DTRAHGYKAASYGTS
+346 DTRAHGYKVANYGTS

-429 FRSVQTDATDN
+429 FRSVQTDAKDN

-466 GLATK
+466 GLAAK

-485 TKVDVITAA
+485 TKVDIITAA

-536 IVPEAYGVVGD
+536 LVPEAYGVVGD

>member
-36 DLQTLQA
+36 DLATLQA

-48 QLKLVADL
+48 QLKLVTDL

-84 WFDDTGLMAQA
+84 WVDDDGLMAQA

-118 FSITIDFDN
+118 FSITIDFDSN
-127 DPDENGV
+127 PDENGV
-134 IHNAELVEISVV
+134 IRNAELVEISVV

-157 SLNSIEGKIMELKN
+157 SLNNIEGKIMELKN

-178 RALIDELTD
+178 QALIDELTD
-187 AINDLTEKTDDGDGL
+187 AINDLTEKTDEDM

-209 SNEAENSKEGDATVS
+209 SNEAENSKEGDPTMS

-232 NSAGPAR
+232 NSAGAAR

-249 GEWLKSEDATKAYE
+249 SEWLKSEDATKAYE

-302 KLVPTSVITEIED
+302 KLVPASVITEIED

-346 DTRAHGYKAASYGTS
+346 DTRAHGYKVASYGTT

-466 GLATK
+466 GLASK
-471 ITATGTK
+471 ITAAGTK

-506 DNLAAYLGV
+506 DTLAAYLGV

-578 KSAGVLNPKAGE
+578 KSAGVLTPKAGD

>member
-1 MQQTLTC
+1 MKQTIVC
-8 DANNVSSDGHTLTFL
+8 DAGTASSDGRTLTFL
-23 ANSGTRMTNGYTV
+23 ANSGQRMTNGYTV
-36 DLQTLQA
+36 DLKSLQA
-43 PVNDG
+43 PVANSVV
-48 QLKLVADL
+48 LKPVAEL
-56 TDSDRLTLPLLLD
+56 TDSDKLTLPLLVD
-69 HMPSITAQVGIIEKL
+69 HMPSITAQAGIIEKL
-84 WFDDTGLMAQA
+84 WITDEGLMARA
-95 RLSDN
+95 RLSSN
-100 EQGRN
+100 EPGEDIRK
-105 VQQLA
+105 LA

-118 FSITIDFDN
+118 FSITIDFD
-127 DPDENGV
+127 DEPAENGV
-134 IHNAELVEISVV
+134 IRNAELVEISVV

-157 SLNSIEGKIMELKN
+157 SLNNREGKTMELKN

-187 AINDLTEKTDDGDGL
+187 AINNLTEETGDDSE
-202 PPEEPAQ
+202 PEEPAQ
-209 SNEAENSKEGDATVS
+209 SNEAENSKEDADTMS

-249 GEWLKSEDATKAYE
+249 AEWLKSEDATKAYE
-263 QALWKADNQGVNGFK
+263 QALWKADNQGVTGFK

-294 SIDEASVT
+294 SIDEASVA

-346 DTRAHGYKAASYGTS
+346 DTRAHGYKVANYGTA

-429 FRSVQTDATDN
+429 FRSVQTDAKDN

-466 GLATK
+466 GLAAK
-471 ITATGTK
+471 ITAAGTK

-485 TKVDVITAA
+485 TKVDIITAA

-578 KSAGVLNPKAGE
+578 KSAGVLAPKAGE

>member
-1 MQQTLTC
+1 MKQTIVC
-8 DANNVSSDGHTLTFL
+8 DAGSASSDGRTLTFL

-36 DLQTLQA
+36 DLKSLQA
-43 PVNDG
+43 PVANSVV
-48 QLKLVADL
+48 LKPVNEL
-56 TDSDRLTLPLLLD
+56 TESDKLTLPLLVD
-69 HMPSITAQVGIIEKL
+69 HMPSITYQAGIIEKL
-84 WFDDTGLMAQA
+84 WITDEGLMARA
-95 RLSDN
+95 RLSSN
-100 EQGRN
+100 EPGEDIRK
-105 VQQLA
+105 LA
-110 SEGMLTNS
+110 IEGMLTNS
-118 FSITIDFDN
+118 FSITIDFDSE
-127 DPDENGV
+127 PDENGV
-134 IHNAELVEISVV
+134 IRNAELVEISVV

-157 SLNSIEGKIMELKN
+157 SLNNREGKTMKIKN

-178 RALIDELTD
+178 QALIDELTD
-187 AINDLTEKTDDGDGL
+187 AIHDLTEKTDEDM

-209 SNEAENSKEGDATVS
+209 SNEAENSKEGEDAMS

-232 NSAGPAR
+232 NSAGAAR

-249 GEWLKSEDATKAYE
+249 AEWLKSEDATKAYE
-263 QALWKADNQGVNGFK
+263 QALWKSDNQGVNGFK

-284 LARHAYSDNS
+284 LARHAYVNNS

-346 DTRAHGYKAASYGTS
+346 DTRAHGYKVADYGTS

-417 QIILGGY
+417 QIVLGGY

-429 FRSVQTDATDN
+429 FRSVQTDAKDT
-440 SSEFAGK
+440 SSDFAGK

-466 GLATK
+466 GLAAK

-522 WWTDADDANTRAVI
+522 WWTDVDDAKTRAVI

-578 KSAGVLNPKAGE
+578 KSAGVLAPKAA

>member
-36 DLQTLQA
+36 DLVTLQA
-43 PVNDG
+43 PVNYG
-48 QLKLVADL
+48 QLKLVTDL
-56 TDSDRLTLPLLLD
+56 TESDRLTLPLLLD

-84 WFDDTGLMAQA
+84 WFDDDGLMAQA

-100 EQGRN
+100 EQGQN

-118 FSITIDFDN
+118 FSITIDFDS

-157 SLNSIEGKIMELKN
+157 SLNNIEGKIMELKN

-178 RALIDELTD
+178 QSLIDQITD
-187 AINDLTEKTDDGDGL
+187 AINGLTEKDGDNTE
-202 PPEEPAQ
+202 PEEPMQ
-209 SNEAENSKEGDATVS
+209 SNKAESEDGTVA

-232 NSAGPAR
+232 NSAGGAR

-249 GEWLKSEDATKAYE
+249 KDWLKSEDATKAYE
-263 QALWKADNQGVNGFK
+263 QALWRTDNQGVQGFK
-278 AAWREE
+278 TAWREE
-284 LARHAYSDNS
+284 LARHAYADNA
-294 SIDEASVT
+294 SIDEASVG

-315 ALNKASELWPL
+315 VLNKASELWPL

-346 DTRAHGYKAASYGTS
+346 DTRAHGYKVEDYGTS

-404 SEMPNYILHAIDR
+404 AEMPNYILHAIDR
-417 QIILGGY
+417 QIILGDY
-424 TDMDF
+424 TDLDF
-429 FRSVQTDATDN
+429 FRSVQTDAKDTSN
-440 SSEFAGK
+440 EFAGK

-453 TEGDRANL
+453 AEGARANL

-466 GLATK
+466 GLASK

-478 VLVMSPE
+478 VLVLSPD
-485 TKVDVITAA
+485 TKVDIITAA

-522 WWTDADDANTRAVI
+522 WWTDADDATTRAVI

-558 KTNEQEYL
+558 KSNEQEYL
-566 SEIFAGGALTKV
+566 SEIFAGGALMKV
-578 KSAGVLNPKAGE
+578 KSAGVLTPKAGA

>member
-1 MQQTLTC
+1 MKQTIVC
-8 DANNVSSDGHTLTFL
+8 DAGTASSDGRTLTFL
-23 ANSGTRMTNGYTV
+23 ANSGKKMTNGYTV
-36 DLQTLQA
+36 DLQSLQA
-43 PVNDG
+43 PVDG
-48 QLKLVADL
+48 GLLKPVVDL
-56 TDSDRLTLPLLLD
+56 SDSDKLTLPLLLD
-69 HMPSITAQVGIIEKL
+69 HIPSVTAQAGIIEKL
-84 WFDDTGLMAQA
+84 WITDEGLMSRA
-95 RLSDN
+95 RLSSN
-100 EQGRN
+100 EPGEDIRK
-105 VQQLA
+105 LA

-118 FSITIDFDN
+118 FSITIDFTDE
-127 DPDENGV
+127 PDENGV
-134 IHNAELVEISVV
+134 IRNAELVEISVV

-157 SLNSIEGKIMELKN
+157 SLNNIEGKIMELKN

-178 RALIDELTD
+178 QSLIDQITD
-187 AINDLTEKTDDGDGL
+187 AINGLTEKNGDNTE
-202 PPEEPAQ
+202 PEEPVQ
-209 SNEAENSKEGDATVS
+209 SNEAENSKEGDTVA

-232 NSAGPAR
+232 NSAGGAR

-249 GEWLKSEDATKAYE
+249 KDWLKSEDATKAYE
-263 QALWKADNQGVNGFK
+263 QALWRTDNQGVQGFK
-278 AAWREE
+278 TAWREE
-284 LARHAYSDNS
+284 LARHAYADNA
-294 SIDEASVT
+294 SIDEASVG

-315 ALNKASELWPL
+315 VLNKASELWPL

-346 DTRAHGYKAASYGTS
+346 DTRAHGYKVADYGTS
-361 KKTQKF
+361 KRTQKF

-404 SEMPNYILHAIDR
+404 AEMPNYILHAIDR

-429 FRSVQTDATDN
+429 FRSVQTDAKDS

-466 GLATK
+466 GLAAK
-471 ITATGTK
+471 ITAAGTK

-578 KSAGVLNPKAGE
+578 KSAGVLAPKAGE

>member
-1 MQQTLTC
+1 MKQTIVC
-8 DANNVSSDGHTLTFL
+8 DAGTASSDGHALTFL

-36 DLQTLQA
+36 DLATLQA

-48 QLKLVADL
+48 QLKLVTDL

-84 WFDDTGLMAQA
+84 WVDDDGLMAQA

-105 VQQLA
+105 MQQLA

-118 FSITIDFDN
+118 FSITIDFDSN
-127 DPDENGV
+127 PDENGV

-157 SLNSIEGKIMELKN
+157 SLNNIEGKIMELKN

-178 RALIDELTD
+178 QALIDELTD
-187 AINDLTEKTDDGDGL
+187 AINNLTEENDDGMQ
-202 PPEEPAQ
+202 PEEPAQ
-209 SNEAENSKEGDATVS
+209 SNEAENSKEGETTMS

-249 GEWLKSEDATKAYE
+249 DEWLKSEDATKAYE

-284 LARHAYSDNS
+284 LARHAYADNS

-302 KLVPTSVITEIED
+302 KLVPASVITEIED

-346 DTRAHGYKAASYGTS
+346 DTRAHGYKVASYGTS
-361 KKTQKF
+361 KRTQKF

-429 FRSVQTDATDN
+429 FRSVQTDAKDS
-440 SSEFAGK
+440 SSEFSGK
-447 NFVLSA
+447 NFALSA

-466 GLATK
+466 GLASK

-485 TKVDVITAA
+485 TKVDIITAA

-536 IVPEAYGVVGD
+536 LVPEAYGVVGD